1 MNLSSLFLSR
11 FVQVFLIRLLLM
23 HQLKG
28 LALLYAMNYVFFLVF
43 SKILQKNVCT
53 VLVQYRLTAY
63 WMDSGL
69 QPPTPDS
76 EDLQRYSELQ
86 WIDLE
91 TRTTHR
97 HETLYIW
104 KKYM

>member
-1 MNLSSLFLSR
+1 
-11 FVQVFLIRLLLM
+11 
-23 HQLKG
+23 
-28 LALLYAMNYVFFLVF
+28 
-43 SKILQKNVCT
+43 
-53 VLVQYRLTAY
+53 
-63 WMDSGL
+63 MDSGL